1 MRTTVNRLRL
11 PDHRSGWWVGHS
23 LVAIAA
29 ALLLIY
35 AAAVLLVAAS
45 RWLI

>member
-11 PDHRSGWWVGHS
+11 PDHRSAWWVGHS
-23 LVAIAA
+23 LVAIAV

-35 AAAVLLVAAS
+35 AAAVLLVAAG